1 MTTTIR
7 TRKIIELIYPLFIYF
22 ILSFLLVS
30 CGGEKKQASDT
41 PSEEPQAIDP
51 SRSTLLNI
59 NGEMFSIPSPIQTS
73 LLLKQVGS
81 KYNKEIL
88 NTPKGVDL
96 YPTKFQKAINLGVFG
111 ADMGYVIIYDQTQDA
126 LLYMQSIKGI
136 AEDLG
141 LIGAFN
147 QALVNRFEKNMGIQD
162 SILSLVSDAYRT
174 SDSYL
179 KDQERNDVGALILAG
194 GFIESLYF
202 ASQVA
207 EQTKDKE
214 IIKRIGEQKTSL
226 ENLIKLLSPY
236 YEKEEFK
243 NFTDLL
249 IDLTKEFE
257 KVEYVY
263 VYEKPYTDQANK
275 ITTINSRTEIKITD
289 EQFAAIAKKVK
300 DIRNKI
306 IS

>member
-7 TRKIIELIYPLFIYF
+7 TRKIIDLIIPLFIYF
-22 ILSFLLVS
+22 ILSFLFVS
-30 CGGEKKQASDT
+30 CGGEKKQVSDT
-41 PSEEPQAIDP
+41 LPEEPKTIDP

-73 LLLKQVGS
+73 LLLKEVGS
-81 KYNKEIL
+81 KYNKEML

-289 EQFAAIAKKVK
+289 EQFTAIAKKVK